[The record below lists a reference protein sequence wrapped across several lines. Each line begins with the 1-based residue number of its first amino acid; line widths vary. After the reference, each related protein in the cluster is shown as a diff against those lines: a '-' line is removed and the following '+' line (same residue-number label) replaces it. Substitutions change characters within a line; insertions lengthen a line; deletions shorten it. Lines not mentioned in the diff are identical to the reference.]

1 MIIRSAVFLKSGL
14 KPGDFPL
21 LPHPEIAF
29 AGRSNVGKSS
39 LINALLGRKHLVRT
53 SRTPGQTQTLNF
65 FLINEDLVFVDLP
78 GYGYS
83 QASKTVIRSYQQAMM
98 DYLQFRQN
106 LFLLVLL
113 LDIRRSP
120 SEEDR
125 FFFHLAKQLGIGPLV
140 VLTKADKIGRGKWG
154 ESSKEISR
162 QLDGGAPSALFFS
175 IRSQQGQRELWQALS
190 ERIESGPRRDPQT
203 QPSGV

>member
-39 LINALLGRKHLVRT
+39 LINTLLGRKHLVRT

-83 QASKTVIRSYQQAMM
+83 QASKTIIRTYQQAMM
-98 DYLQFRQN
+98 DYLQFRPS
-106 LFLLVLL
+106 LILLVLL

-120 SEEDR
+120 SEEDQ
-125 FFFHLAKQLGIGPLV
+125 FFFQLAKKLGMGPLV
-140 VLTKADKIGRGKWG
+140 VLTKADKINRGKWG
-154 ESSKEISR
+154 EASQEIRR
-162 QLDGGAPSALFFS
+162 QIDWGDQAALFFS
-175 IRSQQGQRELWQALS
+175 TRSQQGQLELWQALND
-190 ERIESGPRRDPQT
+190 RIESGQRRDSQDRP
-203 QPSGV
+203 

>member
-1 MIIRSAVFLKSGL
+1 MIIRSAEFIKSGL
-14 KPGDFPL
+14 KPGHFPL
-21 LPHPEIAF
+21 LLPEIAF

-39 LINALLGRKHLVRT
+39 LINTLLGRKHLVRT

-65 FLINEDLVFVDLP
+65 FLINGDLLFVDLP

-98 DYLQFRQN
+98 DYLQSRRN
-106 LFLLVLL
+106 LILLVLL

-125 FFFHLAKQLGIGPLV
+125 FFFHLARDQGLGPLV
-140 VLTKADKIGRGKWG
+140 VFTKADTLGRGKWG
-154 ESSKEISR
+154 RPPRPFKR
-162 QLDGGAPSALFFS
+162 QLDWGGQAALLFSA
-175 IRSQQGQRELWQALS
+175 RTRQGLPELWQALTVQIQS
-190 ERIESGPRRDPQT
+190 DPAGSSLPRP
-203 QPSGV
+203 

>member
-14 KPGDFPL
+14 KLEDFPL

-39 LINALLGRKHLVRT
+39 LINTLLGRKHLVRT

-83 QASKTVIRSYQQAMM
+83 QASKVVIQNYQQAMM
-98 DYLQFRQN
+98 DYLQFRRN
-106 LFLLVLL
+106 INLLVLL
-113 LDIRRSP
+113 MDIRRSP
-120 SEEDR
+120 SEEDQ
-125 FFFHLAKQLGIGPLV
+125 FFFHLAKNLGIGPLV
-140 VLTKADKIGRGKWG
+140 VLTKADKINRGKWG
-154 ESSKEISR
+154 EASKEINR
-162 QLDGGAPSALFFS
+162 HLDWGGQEALFFYT
-175 IRSQQGQRELWQALS
+175 RSQQGRQELWQALT
-190 ERIESGPRRDPQT
+190 ERIESGQRRDPQD
-203 QPSGV
+203 QP

>member
-1 MIIRSAVFLKSGL
+1 MIIRSAAFLKSGL
-14 KPGDFPL
+14 KAGDFPL

-39 LINALLGRKHLVRT
+39 LINTLLGRKHLVRT

-83 QASKTVIRSYQQAMM
+83 QASKTVIRAYQQAMM
-98 DYLQFRQN
+98 DYLQFRRN
-106 LFLLVLL
+106 LVLLVLL

-120 SEEDR
+120 SEEDQ
-125 FFFHLAKQLGIGPLV
+125 FFFHLAENIGIGPLV
-140 VLTKADKIGRGKWG
+140 VLTKADKISRGKWG
-154 ESSKEISR
+154 EASKEIRR
-162 QLDGGAPSALFFS
+162 QMDWGEQAALFFS
-175 IRSQQGQRELWQALS
+175 TRSQQGQRELWQALAD
-190 ERIESGPRRDPQT
+190 RIENGRRLDQQH
-203 QPSGV
+203 QP

>member
-14 KPGDFPL
+14 KSEDFPL

-39 LINALLGRKHLVRT
+39 LINTLLGRKHLVRT

-65 FLINEDLVFVDLP
+65 FLINEDLVLVDLP

-83 QASKTVIRSYQQAMM
+83 RASKAVIRSYQQAMR
-98 DYLQFRQN
+98 DYLQFRRN
-106 LFLLVLL
+106 LILLVLL
-113 LDIRRSP
+113 LDIRRTP

-125 FFFHLAKQLGIGPLV
+125 FFFHLARDLGIGPLM
-140 VLTKADKIGRGKWG
+140 VLTKADTLGRGKWG
-154 ESSKEISR
+154 EASKAIPR
-162 QLDGGAPSALFFS
+162 QLDWERQAALLFSA
-175 IRSQQGQRELWQALS
+175 RSRQGLPELWQALTAK
-190 ERIESGPRRDPQT
+190 IQSGTGREAPPG
-203 QPSGV
+203 S

>member
-14 KPGDFPL
+14 KAEDFPL

-39 LINALLGRKHLVRT
+39 LINTLLGRKHLVRT

-83 QASKTVIRSYQQAMM
+83 QASKTVIRAYQQAMM
-98 DYLQFRQN
+98 DYLQFRRN
-106 LFLLVLL
+106 IILLVLL

-120 SEEDR
+120 SEEDQ
-125 FFFHLAKQLGIGPLV
+125 FFFHLAKKLGIGPLV
-140 VLTKADKIGRGKWG
+140 VLTKADKITRGKWG
-154 ESSKEISR
+154 EAAKAINR
-162 QLDGGAPSALFFS
+162 QMDWGEQAALYFS
-175 IRSQQGQRELWQALS
+175 TRSQQGQRELWQALS
-190 ERIESGPRRDPQT
+190 ERIESGQHRDPQN
-203 QPSGV
+203 QP